1 MYTWSEKTKGLF
13 TVTVGSNVPVGEVGY
28 LGTAGILQSCKNTR
42 QNALISCV
50 SFYHAFYKWTHLF
63 RQHSDECFY
72 NIDILNL
79 NPSACQILFFACTIS
94 EKTGPIP
101 SSHSSI
107 KRLIPSYWQQQVP
120 FKRFSI
126 LGVTANAIYIMVLRS
141 SGSHRPPWRLEKP
154 LLLRRRG
161 GDSPDILLDVG
172 LLLHI
177 NHKDHPFH
185 IVTLVFAIDQLGL
198 YFTR

>member
-1 MYTWSEKTKGLF
+1 MLFFHMFRFTMLF
-13 TVTVGSNVPVGEVGY
+13 TSWCICSDN
-28 LGTAGILQSCKNTR
+28 ILMSVFTT
-42 QNALISCV
+42 LI
-50 SFYHAFYKWTHLF
+50 F
-63 RQHSDECFY
+63 
-72 NIDILNL
+72 LNL
-79 NPSACQILFFACTIS
+79 NPSARQILLFCSVRFHHHSSIMR
-94 EKTGPIP
+94 PIP
-101 SSHSSI
+101 S
-107 KRLIPSYWQQQVP
+107 YGQQQVP

-154 LLLRRRG
+154 LLLRCRG
-161 GDSPDILLDVG
+161 SDSPDILLDVG